1 MIYHLKLLDFL
12 SRQLN
17 FAIKIYYFYI
27 KNQKHTNLSI
37 ITFSQLFLIFFIDL
51 KSILCFDF
59 EIVKVHL
66 LKIIG
71 HYYYLFK
78 YFLFFK

>member
-1 MIYHLKLLDFL
+1 MIYHLKLPNFL
-12 SRQLN
+12 SHQLN

-37 ITFSQLFLIFFIDL
+37 IAFSQLFLIFFIDS

-66 LKIIG
+66 TKIID

-78 YFLFFK
+78 YFLVFK